1 MCLQVVALFLFMPSL
16 DAALAHGALVC
27 GVLAFSPISNMQK
40 NFEAFLNIAFLF
52 ANVTTLN
59 ILALKQMFVHTI
71 LKCK

>member
-40 NFEAFLNIAFLF
+40 
-52 ANVTTLN
+52 TLRP
-59 ILALKQMFVHTI
+59 F
-71 LKCK
+71 